1 MSCGTKTCGGGSCSK
16 DCCDPKTI
24 ACIQKELQN
33 VEAKKISELDKFYGI
48 DLKEALCSDCSELT
62 VPATYKNCPEG
73 TISNYGLDVRK
84 LAELLD
90 PMPFGIIVFDPF
102 ARGDFDGWLNL
113 SQATPRTISR
123 ADYPDFF
130 DAIPSLASV
139 NSVVLPD
146 LYGGIPFG
154 IGGTPQLSAGYHSG
168 VDEVTLTIANMP
180 NHTHGV
186 NDPGHSH
193 TTTLR
198 FDNDAASNSI
208 QIVASG
214 DDDQSSPVPLT
225 FPTTTNT
232 TGISINPTG
241 SGQKFS
247 VLPNRYNGNWI
258 IKVKKGVFCS

>member
-1 MSCGTKTCGGGSCSK
+1 MSCGTKNCGGGSCSK
-16 DCCDPKTI
+16 DCCDPKTL

-33 VEAKKISELDKFYGI
+33 VETKKISELDKFYGI

-113 SQATPRTISR
+113 SQPTARTISR
-123 ADYPDFF
+123 SDYPDFF

-154 IGGTPQLSAGYHSG
+154 IGSTPQLSAGYHSG

-180 NHTHGV
+180 SHTHGV
-186 NDPGHSH
+186 NDPGHNH
-193 TTTLR
+193 QLVIGT
-198 FDNDAASNSI
+198 DNDAGDDRPI
-208 QIVASG
+208 IASG
-214 DDDQSSPVPLT
+214 VDDNSAPQNVVFTS
-225 FPTTTNT
+225 TTNT
-232 TGISINPTG
+232 TGISINPIG
-241 SGQKFS
+241 NGEKFS